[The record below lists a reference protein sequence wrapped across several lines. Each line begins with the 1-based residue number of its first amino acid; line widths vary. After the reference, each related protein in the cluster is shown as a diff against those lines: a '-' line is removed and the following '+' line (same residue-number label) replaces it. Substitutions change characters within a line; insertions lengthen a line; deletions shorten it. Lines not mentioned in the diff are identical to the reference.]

1 MVPGA
6 IAGFDWD
13 ERNRENCQRHGVSI
27 TEIEAL
33 FRRPHNISVDVQHSL
48 TEERL
53 RAIGK
58 TRSGRSV
65 FLVFTL
71 REREGKIYLRPI
83 SARYMHRREVRHYEE
98 EIPDLS

>member
-48 TEERL
+48 PEERL

-58 TRSGRSV
+58 AV

-98 EIPDLS
+98 ENPDHS